1 MGRLP
6 PARRENDWLGG
17 RNVATDLLAKDERP
31 TQDAVSSVV
40 QVEVDERRG
49 LRRRPADEHDP
60 PGSSAELGYVSKIGR
75 NDLEALGPRIH
86 PSQGPDAVSD
96 EA

>member
-1 MGRLP
+1 MGRP
-6 PARRENDWLGG
+6 PAARRENDWLGG
-17 RNVATDLLAKDERP
+17 RNVATDLLAKEERA

-49 LRRRPADEHDP
+49 FRRRPADEHDP
-60 PGSSAELGYVSKIGR
+60 PGSGAELGYVSKFDR
-75 NDLEALGPRIH
+75 YDVEALRLRID
-86 PSQGPDAVSD
+86 PSQGLDAVAD